1 MTITLIILIVTVAMF
16 IWGRVRADIV
26 ALTALA
32 ALLVFG
38 ILTPAEA
45 LAGFSSPIVIM
56 MIGLFVV
63 GGAIMQTGLA
73 KLTGNKLMALS
84 HGNETITFLLVML
97 VTSFIGAFVSN
108 TGTVALMMPIIMS
121 LAAASGLQSSRFL
134 MPLAFA
140 GSLGGMLTL
149 IGTPPNLVIDEVLT
163 DAGFEPLSFFSFFPV
178 GIIVIAI
185 GIIVLMPLSRLFL
198 SKKQNG
204 KKKKMT
210 KSLDDLVD
218 EYRLLD
224 NLHRY
229 IVPKKRASAADVS
242 ASDASA
248 SDVPAADVSASSA
261 SSMEVSANIIGK
273 TLKELSLQKRYG
285 VSIIEIRNEK
295 KSRLGLV
302 RDINQNMAKSNS
314 VISEGDTLYIIGD
327 DEKIKVFAK
336 DYGLRKMKDVKID
349 FYDLGLTEIVVM
361 PTSNFVGLRIGE
373 ANLRKR
379 FGINV
384 LGIKRG
390 GERTTSSSSLS
401 SSSSSSSSEKY
412 ITENLIDRKLHVG
425 DVLLVQGEWTNLSHL
440 SADTVN
446 WVVLGQPE
454 KVADKVLLD
463 YKAPVAALIMLLMIA
478 MMVFDFIPVAPVTAV
493 IVAGL
498 LTVFAGCF
506 RNVEA
511 AYKTINWESIVLI
524 AAMMPMSTALEKTGA
539 SALVSQTLVDS
550 LGSLGPT
557 ALLAGIYFTTSLMTM
572 FISNTATAVLM
583 APIALVAAQQVGV
596 SPYAFLFAVT
606 LGASMCFASPFST
619 PPNALVMKAGGY
631 TFMDYVKVGLP
642 LQIIIGV
649 VMTFVLPLLFP
660 Y

>member
-1 MTITLIILIVTVAMF
+1 MTTTLIILVITVALF

-32 ALLVFG
+32 ALLVLG

-84 HGNETITFLLVML
+84 RGNETITFLLVML

-121 LAAASGLQSSRFL
+121 IAAGSGMQSSRFL

-163 DAGFEPLSFFSFFPV
+163 ESGYQPLAFFSFFPV

-185 GIIVLMPLSRLFL
+185 GIIVLMPLSKIFL
-198 SKKQNG
+198 SKKQSG
-204 KKKKMT
+204 KKKKQG

-218 EYRLLD
+218 EYQLLD

-229 IVPKKRASAADVS
+229 IVPSRRPSATLDENGEQMDIV
-242 ASDASA
+242 
-248 SDVPAADVSASSA
+248 
-261 SSMEVSANIIGK
+261 GK
-273 TLKELSLQKRYG
+273 TLKDLSIQKKYG

-302 RDINQNMAKSNS
+302 KDVSQNMAKSS
-314 VISEGDTLYIIGD
+314 STIQVHDTLYIIGEE
-327 DEKIKVFAK
+327 EKMKRFAN
-336 DYGLRKMKDVKID
+336 DYDLRKMKDVKID

-361 PTSNFVGLRIGE
+361 PTSNFAGLRIGD

-384 LGIKRG
+384 LGVKRG
-390 GERTTSSSSLS
+390 DE
-401 SSSSSSSSEKY
+401 Y
-412 ITENLIDRKLHVG
+412 ITDNLIATKLHVG
-425 DVLLVQGEWTNLSHL
+425 DMLLVQGEWTNLAHL
-440 SADTVN
+440 ATDTSN
-446 WVVLGQPE
+446 WVVIDQPE
-454 KVADKVLLD
+454 KTADKVLLD
-463 YKAPVAALIMLLMIA
+463 YKAPVAAAIMLLMIA

-493 IVAGL
+493 IIAGL

-539 SALVSQTLVDS
+539 SALVSQGLVES
-550 LGSLGPT
+550 LGSMGPT

-583 APIALVAAQQVGV
+583 APIALVAARQVGV
-596 SPYAFLFAVT
+596 SPYSFLFAVT

>member
-1 MTITLIILIVTVAMF
+1 MTTTLIILVITVALF

-32 ALLVFG
+32 ALLVLG

-84 HGNETITFLLVML
+84 RGNETITFLLVML

-121 LAAASGLQSSRFL
+121 IAAGSGMQSSRFL

-163 DAGFEPLSFFSFFPV
+163 ESGYQPLAFFSFFPV
-178 GIIVIAI
+178 GIIVIAV
-185 GIIVLMPLSRLFL
+185 GIIVLMPLSKIFL
-198 SKKQNG
+198 SKKQSG
-204 KKKKMT
+204 KKKKQG

-218 EYRLLD
+218 EYQLLD

-229 IVPKKRASAADVS
+229 IVPSRRPSAAIDENGEQMDIV
-242 ASDASA
+242 
-248 SDVPAADVSASSA
+248 
-261 SSMEVSANIIGK
+261 GK
-273 TLKELSLQKRYG
+273 TLKDLSIQKKYG

-302 RDINQNMAKSNS
+302 KDVNQNMAKSS
-314 VISEGDTLYIIGD
+314 STIAVHDTLYIMGD
-327 DEKIKVFAK
+327 EEKIERFAQ
-336 DYGLRKMKDVKID
+336 DYDLRKMKDVKID

-361 PTSNFVGLRIGE
+361 PTSNFAGLRIGE

-384 LGIKRG
+384 LGVKRG
-390 GERTTSSSSLS
+390 GSSSDGKVGK
-401 SSSSSSSSEKY
+401 EY
-412 ITENLIDRKLHVG
+412 ITDNLIATRLHVG
-425 DVLLVQGEWTNLSHL
+425 DMLLVQGEWTNLAHL
-440 SADTVN
+440 TADTTN
-446 WVVLGQPE
+446 WVVLDQPE
-454 KVADKVLLD
+454 KTADKVLLD
-463 YKAPVAALIMLLMIA
+463 YKAPVAAAIMLLMIV

-493 IVAGL
+493 IIAGL

-539 SALVSQTLVDS
+539 SALVSQGLVES
-550 LGSLGPT
+550 LGSMGPT

-596 SPYAFLFAVT
+596 SPYSFLFAVT

>member
-1 MTITLIILIVTVAMF
+1 MF

-32 ALLVFG
+32 ALLVLG

-84 HGNETITFLLVML
+84 RGNETVTFLLVML

-121 LAAASGLQSSRFL
+121 LAAGSGMQSSRFL

-163 DAGFEPLSFFSFFPV
+163 EAGFKPLAFFSFFPV

-185 GIIVLMPLSRLFL
+185 GIIVLMPLSKIFL

-204 KKKKMT
+204 KKKNNR

-218 EYRLLD
+218 EYQLLD

-229 IVPKKRASAADVS
+229 IVPSKRTAAAIDENGQMMDIV
-242 ASDASA
+242 
-248 SDVPAADVSASSA
+248 
-261 SSMEVSANIIGK
+261 GK
-273 TLKELSLQKRYG
+273 TLKDLSIQKKYG

-302 RDINQNMAKSNS
+302 KDVNQNMAKSS
-314 VISEGDTLYIIGD
+314 STIAVHDTLYIMGD
-327 DEKIKVFAK
+327 EEKIERFAQ
-336 DYGLRKMKDVKID
+336 DYDLRKMKDVKID

-361 PTSNFVGLRIGE
+361 PTSNFAGLRIGD

-384 LGIKRG
+384 LGVKRG
-390 GERTTSSSSLS
+390 GSSSDGKVGK
-401 SSSSSSSSEKY
+401 EY
-412 ITENLIDRKLHVG
+412 ITDNLIATRLHVG
-425 DVLLVQGEWTNLSHL
+425 DMLLVQGEWTNLAHL
-440 SADTVN
+440 TADTTN
-446 WVVLGQPE
+446 WVVLDQPE
-454 KVADKVLLD
+454 KTADKVLLD
-463 YKAPVAALIMLLMIA
+463 YKAPVAAAIMLLMIA

-493 IVAGL
+493 IIAGL

-539 SALVSQTLVDS
+539 SALVSQGLVDS
-550 LGSLGPT
+550 LGSMGPT

-596 SPYAFLFAVT
+596 SPYSFLFAVT

>member
-1 MTITLIILIVTVAMF
+1 MTITLSILIITVAMF

-38 ILTPAEA
+38 ILTPSEA

-84 HGNETITFLLVML
+84 RGNETITFLLVML

-108 TGTVALMMPIIMS
+108 TGTVALMMPIIVS
-121 LAAASGLQSSRFL
+121 LAAASGMQSSRFL

-149 IGTPPNLVIDEVLT
+149 ISTPPNLVIDEALT
-163 DAGFEPLSFFSFFPV
+163 EAGYQPLAFFSFFPV
-178 GIIVIAI
+178 ALIVIAI
-185 GIIVLMPLSRLFL
+185 GIIVLMPLSKIFL

-204 KKKKMT
+204 KKKDKA

-218 EYRLLD
+218 EYQLLD

-229 IVPKKRASAADVS
+229 IVPSKRYGAADENGGVM
-242 ASDASA
+242 DI
-248 SDVPAADVSASSA
+248 V
-261 SSMEVSANIIGK
+261 GK
-273 TLKELSLQKRYG
+273 TLKDLSIQKKYG

-295 KSRLGLV
+295 KSKLGLV
-302 RDINQNMAKSNS
+302 KDVNQNMAKSSSTIS
-314 VISEGDTLYIIGD
+314 VHDILYILGD
-327 DEKIKVFAK
+327 EEKIEKFAH

-361 PTSNFVGLRIGE
+361 PTSNFAGLRIGE

-384 LGIKRG
+384 LGVKRG
-390 GERTTSSSSLS
+390 E
-401 SSSSSSSSEKY
+401 EY
-412 ITENLIDRKLHVG
+412 ITDNLIAAKLHVG
-425 DVLLVQGEWTNLSHL
+425 DMLLVQGEWTNLAHL
-440 SADTVN
+440 TSDTSN
-446 WVVLGQPE
+446 WVVLDQPE
-454 KVADKVLLD
+454 KTADKVLLD
-463 YKAPVAALIMLLMIA
+463 YKAPVAAAIMLLMVA

-493 IVAGL
+493 IIAGL

-506 RNVEA
+506 RNAEA

-539 SALVSQTLVDS
+539 SALVSQTLVAS
-550 LGSLGPT
+550 LGAMGPT

-596 SPYAFLFAVT
+596 SPYSFLFAVT

-631 TFMDYVKVGLP
+631 SFMDYVKVGLP

>member
-1 MTITLIILIVTVAMF
+1 MTTTLIILVITVALF

-32 ALLVFG
+32 ALLVLG

-84 HGNETITFLLVML
+84 RGNETITFLLVML

-121 LAAASGLQSSRFL
+121 IAAGSGMQSSRFL

-163 DAGFEPLSFFSFFPV
+163 EGGYQPLAFFSFFPV

-185 GIIVLMPLSRLFL
+185 GIIVLMPLSKIFL
-198 SKKQNG
+198 SKKQSG
-204 KKKKMT
+204 KKKKQG

-218 EYRLLD
+218 EYQLLD

-229 IVPKKRASAADVS
+229 IVPSRRPSAAIDENGEQMDIV
-242 ASDASA
+242 
-248 SDVPAADVSASSA
+248 
-261 SSMEVSANIIGK
+261 GK
-273 TLKELSLQKRYG
+273 NLKELSIQKKYG

-302 RDINQNMAKSNS
+302 KDVSQNMAKSS
-314 VISEGDTLYIIGD
+314 STIQVHDTLYIIGEE
-327 DEKIKVFAK
+327 EKMKRFAS

-361 PTSNFVGLRIGE
+361 PTSNFAGLRIGE

-384 LGIKRG
+384 LGVKRG
-390 GERTTSSSSLS
+390 DE
-401 SSSSSSSSEKY
+401 Y
-412 ITENLIDRKLHVG
+412 ITDNLIAAKLHVG
-425 DVLLVQGEWTNLSHL
+425 DMLLVQGEWTNLAHL
-440 SADTVN
+440 ATDTSN
-446 WVVLGQPE
+446 WVVIDQPE
-454 KVADKVLLD
+454 KTADKVLLD
-463 YKAPVAALIMLLMIA
+463 YKAPVAAAIMLLMIA

-493 IVAGL
+493 IIAGL

-539 SALVSQTLVDS
+539 SALVSQGLVES
-550 LGSLGPT
+550 LGSMGPT

-596 SPYAFLFAVT
+596 SPYSFLFAVT

-649 VMTFVLPLLFP
+649 VMTFALPLLFP

>member
-1 MTITLIILIVTVAMF
+1 MQKIHFKFFHSMTITLIILIITVAMF

-32 ALLVFG
+32 ALLVLG

-84 HGNETITFLLVML
+84 RGNETVTFLLVML

-121 LAAASGLQSSRFL
+121 LAAGSGMQSSRFL

-163 DAGFEPLSFFSFFPV
+163 EAGFKPLAFFSFFPV

-185 GIIVLMPLSRLFL
+185 GIIVLMPLSKIFL

-204 KKKKMT
+204 KKKNNG

-218 EYRLLD
+218 EYQLLD

-229 IVPKKRASAADVS
+229 IVPSKRTAAAIDENGQMMDIV
-242 ASDASA
+242 
-248 SDVPAADVSASSA
+248 
-261 SSMEVSANIIGK
+261 GK
-273 TLKELSLQKRYG
+273 TLKDLSIQKKYG

-302 RDINQNMAKSNS
+302 KDVNQNMAKSS
-314 VISEGDTLYIIGD
+314 STIAVHDTLYIMGD
-327 DEKIKVFAK
+327 EEKIERFAQ
-336 DYGLRKMKDVKID
+336 DYDLRKMKDVKID

-361 PTSNFVGLRIGE
+361 PTSNFAGLRIGD

-384 LGIKRG
+384 LGVKRG
-390 GERTTSSSSLS
+390 GSSSDGKVGK
-401 SSSSSSSSEKY
+401 EY
-412 ITENLIDRKLHVG
+412 ITDNLIATKLHVG
-425 DVLLVQGEWTNLSHL
+425 DMLLVQGEWTNLAHL
-440 SADTVN
+440 TADTTN
-446 WVVLGQPE
+446 WVVLDQPE
-454 KVADKVLLD
+454 KTADKVLLD
-463 YKAPVAALIMLLMIA
+463 YKAPVAAAIMLLMIA

-493 IVAGL
+493 IIAGL

-539 SALVSQTLVDS
+539 SALVSQGLVDS
-550 LGSLGPT
+550 LGSMGPT

-596 SPYAFLFAVT
+596 SPYSFLFAVT

>member
-1 MTITLIILIVTVAMF
+1 MTTTLIILVITVALF

-32 ALLVFG
+32 ALLVLG

-73 KLTGNKLMALS
+73 KLAGNKLMALS
-84 HGNETITFLLVML
+84 RGNETITFLLVML

-121 LAAASGLQSSRFL
+121 IAAGSGMQSSRFL

-163 DAGFEPLSFFSFFPV
+163 ESGYQPLAFFSFFPV

-185 GIIVLMPLSRLFL
+185 GIIVLMPLSKIFL
-198 SKKQNG
+198 SKKQSG
-204 KKKKMT
+204 KKKKQG

-218 EYRLLD
+218 EYQLLD

-229 IVPKKRASAADVS
+229 IVPSRRPSAALDENGEQMDIV
-242 ASDASA
+242 
-248 SDVPAADVSASSA
+248 
-261 SSMEVSANIIGK
+261 GK
-273 TLKELSLQKRYG
+273 TLKDLSIQKKYG

-302 RDINQNMAKSNS
+302 KDVSQNMAKSS
-314 VISEGDTLYIIGD
+314 STIQVHDTLYIIGEE
-327 DEKIKVFAK
+327 EKMKRFAS

-361 PTSNFVGLRIGE
+361 PTSNFAGLRIGE

-384 LGIKRG
+384 LGVKRG
-390 GERTTSSSSLS
+390 DE
-401 SSSSSSSSEKY
+401 Y
-412 ITENLIDRKLHVG
+412 ITENLIATKLHVG
-425 DVLLVQGEWTNLSHL
+425 DMLLVQGEWTNLAHL
-440 SADTVN
+440 ATDTSN
-446 WVVLGQPE
+446 WVVIDQPE
-454 KVADKVLLD
+454 KTADKVLLD
-463 YKAPVAALIMLLMIA
+463 YKAPVAAAIMLLMIA

-493 IVAGL
+493 IIAGL

-539 SALVSQTLVDS
+539 SALVSQGLVES
-550 LGSLGPT
+550 LGSMGPT

-583 APIALVAAQQVGV
+583 APIALVAARQVGV
-596 SPYAFLFAVT
+596 SPYSFLFAVT

>member
-1 MTITLIILIVTVAMF
+1 MTTTLIILVITVALF

-32 ALLVFG
+32 ALLVLG

-84 HGNETITFLLVML
+84 RGNETITFLLVML

-121 LAAASGLQSSRFL
+121 IAAGSGMQSSRFL

-163 DAGFEPLSFFSFFPV
+163 ESGYQPLAFFSFFPV

-185 GIIVLMPLSRLFL
+185 GIIVLMPLSKIFL
-198 SKKQNG
+198 SKKQSG
-204 KKKKMT
+204 KKKKQG

-218 EYRLLD
+218 EYQLLD

-229 IVPKKRASAADVS
+229 IVPSRRPSAALDENGEQMDIV
-242 ASDASA
+242 
-248 SDVPAADVSASSA
+248 
-261 SSMEVSANIIGK
+261 GK
-273 TLKELSLQKRYG
+273 TLKDLSIQKKYG

-302 RDINQNMAKSNS
+302 KDVSQNMAKSS
-314 VISEGDTLYIIGD
+314 STIQVHDTLYIIGEE
-327 DEKIKVFAK
+327 EKMKRFAS

-384 LGIKRG
+384 LGVKRG
-390 GERTTSSSSLS
+390 DE
-401 SSSSSSSSEKY
+401 Y
-412 ITENLIDRKLHVG
+412 ITDNLIATKLHVG
-425 DVLLVQGEWTNLSHL
+425 DMLLVQGEWTNLAHL
-440 SADTVN
+440 ATDTSN
-446 WVVLGQPE
+446 WVVIDQPE
-454 KVADKVLLD
+454 KTADKVLLD
-463 YKAPVAALIMLLMIA
+463 YKAPVAAAIMLLMIT

-493 IVAGL
+493 IIAGL

-539 SALVSQTLVDS
+539 SALVSQGLVES
-550 LGSLGPT
+550 LGSMGPT

-596 SPYAFLFAVT
+596 SPYSFLFAVT

-642 LQIIIGV
+642 LQVIIGV

>member
-1 MTITLIILIVTVAMF
+1 MPTTLIILVITVALF

-32 ALLVFG
+32 ALLVLG

-84 HGNETITFLLVML
+84 RGNETITFLLVML

-121 LAAASGLQSSRFL
+121 IAAGSGMQSSRFL

-163 DAGFEPLSFFSFFPV
+163 EGGYQPLAFFSFFPV

-185 GIIVLMPLSRLFL
+185 GIIVLMPLSKIFL
-198 SKKQNG
+198 SKKQSG
-204 KKKKMT
+204 KKKKQG

-218 EYRLLD
+218 EYQLLD

-229 IVPKKRASAADVS
+229 IVPSRRPSAAIDENGEQMDIV
-242 ASDASA
+242 
-248 SDVPAADVSASSA
+248 
-261 SSMEVSANIIGK
+261 GK
-273 TLKELSLQKRYG
+273 TLKNLSIQKKYG

-302 RDINQNMAKSNS
+302 KDVSQNMAKSS
-314 VISEGDTLYIIGD
+314 STIQVHDTLYIIGEE
-327 DEKIKVFAK
+327 EKMKRFAS

-361 PTSNFVGLRIGE
+361 PTSNFAGLRIGE

-384 LGIKRG
+384 LGVKRG
-390 GERTTSSSSLS
+390 DE
-401 SSSSSSSSEKY
+401 Y
-412 ITENLIDRKLHVG
+412 ITDNLIAAKLHVG
-425 DVLLVQGEWTNLSHL
+425 DMLLVQGEWTNLAHL
-440 SADTVN
+440 ATDTSN
-446 WVVLGQPE
+446 WVVIDQPE
-454 KVADKVLLD
+454 KTADKVLLD
-463 YKAPVAALIMLLMIA
+463 YKAPVAAAIMLLMIA

-493 IVAGL
+493 IIAGL

-539 SALVSQTLVDS
+539 SALVSQGLVES
-550 LGSLGPT
+550 LGSMGPT

-596 SPYAFLFAVT
+596 SPYSFLFAVT

>member
-1 MTITLIILIVTVAMF
+1 MTITLIILIITVAMF

-32 ALLVFG
+32 ALLVLG

-84 HGNETITFLLVML
+84 RGNETITFLLVML

-121 LAAASGLQSSRFL
+121 LAAGSGMQSSRFL

-163 DAGFEPLSFFSFFPV
+163 EAGFKPLAFFSFFPV

-185 GIIVLMPLSRLFL
+185 GIIVLMPLSKIFL
-198 SKKQNG
+198 SQKQNG
-204 KKKKMT
+204 KKKKNG

-218 EYRLLD
+218 EYQLLD

-229 IVPKKRASAADVS
+229 IVPSKRTAAAIDENGQMMDIV
-242 ASDASA
+242 
-248 SDVPAADVSASSA
+248 
-261 SSMEVSANIIGK
+261 GK
-273 TLKELSLQKRYG
+273 TLKDLSIQKKYG

-302 RDINQNMAKSNS
+302 KDINQNMAKSS
-314 VISEGDTLYIIGD
+314 STIAVHDTLYIMGD
-327 DEKIKVFAK
+327 EEKIERFAQ
-336 DYGLRKMKDVKID
+336 DYDLRKMKDVKID

-361 PTSNFVGLRIGE
+361 PTSNFAGLRIGD

-384 LGIKRG
+384 LGVKRG
-390 GERTTSSSSLS
+390 GSSSDSKVGK
-401 SSSSSSSSEKY
+401 EY
-412 ITENLIDRKLHVG
+412 ITDNLIATRLHVG
-425 DVLLVQGEWTNLSHL
+425 DMLLVQGEWTNLAHL
-440 SADTVN
+440 TADTTN
-446 WVVLGQPE
+446 WVVLDQPE
-454 KVADKVLLD
+454 KTADKVLLD
-463 YKAPVAALIMLLMIA
+463 YKAPVAAAIMLLMIA

-493 IVAGL
+493 IIAGL

-539 SALVSQTLVDS
+539 SALVSQGLVDS
-550 LGSLGPT
+550 LGSMGPT

-596 SPYAFLFAVT
+596 SPYSFLFAVT

>member
-1 MTITLIILIVTVAMF
+1 MTITLIILVITVAMF

-26 ALTALA
+26 VLTALA
-32 ALLVFG
+32 ALLVLG

-84 HGNETITFLLVML
+84 RGNETITFLLVML

-121 LAAASGLQSSRFL
+121 IAAGSGMQSSRFL

-163 DAGFEPLSFFSFFPV
+163 EAGYQPLAFFSFFPV

-185 GIIVLMPLSRLFL
+185 GIIVLMPLSKIFL
-198 SKKQNG
+198 SKSQGN
-204 KKKKMT
+204 KKKKNA

-229 IVPKKRASAADVS
+229 IVPSSRTSAARDENGNQLDIV
-242 ASDASA
+242 
-248 SDVPAADVSASSA
+248 
-261 SSMEVSANIIGK
+261 GK
-273 TLKELSLQKRYG
+273 TLKELSIQKKYG

-302 RDINQNMAKSNS
+302 KDVNQNMAKSS
-314 VISEGDTLYIIGD
+314 STIQVHDTLYIIGD
-327 DEKIKVFAK
+327 EQKMQRFAQ

-384 LGIKRG
+384 LGVKRG
-390 GERTTSSSSLS
+390 
-401 SSSSSSSSEKY
+401 SSSSSSSEGGRGGSEY
-412 ITENLIDRKLHVG
+412 ITDNLIAAKLHVG
-425 DVLLVQGEWTNLSHL
+425 DMLLVQGEWTNLAHL
-440 SADTVN
+440 TADTTN
-446 WVVLGQPE
+446 WVVLDQPE
-454 KVADKVLLD
+454 KTADKVLLD
-463 YKAPVAALIMLLMIA
+463 YKAPVAAAIMLLMIA

-493 IVAGL
+493 IIAGL

-539 SALVSQTLVDS
+539 SALVSQGLVDS
-550 LGSLGPT
+550 LGAMGPT

-572 FISNTATAVLM
+572 FISTTATAVLM

-596 SPYAFLFAVT
+596 SPYSFLFAVT

-649 VMTFVLPLLFP
+649 VMTFVLPLLFE

>member
-1 MTITLIILIVTVAMF
+1 MTITLIVLVITVAMF

-32 ALLVFG
+32 ALLVLG

-84 HGNETITFLLVML
+84 RGNETITFLLVML

-121 LAAASGLQSSRFL
+121 IAAGSGMQSSRFL

-163 DAGFEPLSFFSFFPV
+163 EAGYQPLAFFSFFPV

-185 GIIVLMPLSRLFL
+185 GIIVLMPLSKIFL
-198 SKKQNG
+198 SKSQGN
-204 KKKKMT
+204 KKKKNA

-224 NLHRY
+224 NLHRF
-229 IVPKKRASAADVS
+229 IVPSSRTSAARDENGNQLDIV
-242 ASDASA
+242 
-248 SDVPAADVSASSA
+248 
-261 SSMEVSANIIGK
+261 GK
-273 TLKELSLQKRYG
+273 TLKELSIQKKYG

-302 RDINQNMAKSNS
+302 KDVNQNMAKSS
-314 VISEGDTLYIIGD
+314 STIQVHDTLYIIGD
-327 DEKIKVFAK
+327 EQKMQRFAR

-384 LGIKRG
+384 LGVKRG
-390 GERTTSSSSLS
+390 
-401 SSSSSSSSEKY
+401 SSSSSSSEGGRGGSEY
-412 ITENLIDRKLHVG
+412 ITDNLIAAKLHVG
-425 DVLLVQGEWTNLSHL
+425 DMLLVQGEWTNLAHL
-440 SADTVN
+440 TADTTN
-446 WVVLGQPE
+446 WVVLDQPE
-454 KVADKVLLD
+454 KTADKVLLD
-463 YKAPVAALIMLLMIA
+463 YKAPVAAAIMLLMIA

-493 IVAGL
+493 IIAGL

-524 AAMMPMSTALEKTGA
+524 ASMMPMSTALEKTGA
-539 SALVSQTLVDS
+539 SALVSQGLVDS
-550 LGSLGPT
+550 LGAMGPT

-596 SPYAFLFAVT
+596 SPYSFLFAVT

-649 VMTFVLPLLFP
+649 VMTFVLPLLFE

>member
-1 MTITLIILIVTVAMF
+1 MTITLIILIITVAMF
-16 IWGRVRADIV
+16 IWGKVRADIV

-45 LAGFSSPIVIM
+45 LAGFSSPIVVM
-56 MIGLFVV
+56 MVGLFVV

-84 HGNETITFLLVML
+84 RGNETVTFLLVML

-121 LAAASGLQSSRFL
+121 LAAGSGMQSSRFL

-163 DAGFEPLSFFSFFPV
+163 EAGFKPLAFFSFFPV

-185 GIIVLMPLSRLFL
+185 GIIVLMPLSKIFL
-198 SKKQNG
+198 SKKQSG
-204 KKKKMT
+204 KKKKQG

-218 EYRLLD
+218 EYQLLD

-229 IVPKKRASAADVS
+229 IVPSRRPSAALDENGEQMDIV
-242 ASDASA
+242 
-248 SDVPAADVSASSA
+248 
-261 SSMEVSANIIGK
+261 GK
-273 TLKELSLQKRYG
+273 TLKDLSIQKKYG

-302 RDINQNMAKSNS
+302 KDVSQNMAKSS
-314 VISEGDTLYIIGD
+314 STIQVHDTLYIIGEE
-327 DEKIKVFAK
+327 EKMKRFAS

-361 PTSNFVGLRIGE
+361 PTSNFAGLRIGD

-384 LGIKRG
+384 LGVKRG
-390 GERTTSSSSLS
+390 DE
-401 SSSSSSSSEKY
+401 Y
-412 ITENLIDRKLHVG
+412 ITDNLIATKLHVG
-425 DVLLVQGEWTNLSHL
+425 DMLLVQGEWTNLAHL
-440 SADTVN
+440 ATDTSN
-446 WVVLGQPE
+446 WVVIDQPE
-454 KVADKVLLD
+454 KTADKVLLD
-463 YKAPVAALIMLLMIA
+463 YKAPVAAAIMLLMIA

-493 IVAGL
+493 IIAGL

-539 SALVSQTLVDS
+539 SALVSQGLVDS
-550 LGSLGPT
+550 LGAMGPT

-596 SPYAFLFAVT
+596 SPYSFLFAVT

>member
-1 MTITLIILIVTVAMF
+1 MTTTLIILVITVALF

-32 ALLVFG
+32 ALLVLG

-84 HGNETITFLLVML
+84 RGNETITFLLVML

-121 LAAASGLQSSRFL
+121 IAAGSGMQSSRFL

-163 DAGFEPLSFFSFFPV
+163 ESGYQPLAFFSFFPV

-185 GIIVLMPLSRLFL
+185 GIIVLMPLSKIFL

-204 KKKKMT
+204 KKKKQG

-218 EYRLLD
+218 EYQLLD

-229 IVPKKRASAADVS
+229 IVPSRRSSAALDENGELMDIV
-242 ASDASA
+242 
-248 SDVPAADVSASSA
+248 
-261 SSMEVSANIIGK
+261 GK
-273 TLKELSLQKRYG
+273 TLKDLCIQKKYG

-302 RDINQNMAKSNS
+302 KDVSQNMAKSS
-314 VISEGDTLYIIGD
+314 STIQVHDTLYIIGKE
-327 DEKIKVFAK
+327 EKINRFAR

-361 PTSNFVGLRIGE
+361 PTSNFAGLRIGD

-384 LGIKRG
+384 LGVKRG
-390 GERTTSSSSLS
+390 DE
-401 SSSSSSSSEKY
+401 Y
-412 ITENLIDRKLHVG
+412 ITDNLIAAKLHVG
-425 DVLLVQGEWTNLSHL
+425 DMLLVQGEWTNLAHL
-440 SADTVN
+440 ATDTSN
-446 WVVLGQPE
+446 WVVIDQPE
-454 KVADKVLLD
+454 KTADKVLLD
-463 YKAPVAALIMLLMIA
+463 YKAPVAAAIMLLMIA

-493 IVAGL
+493 IIAGL

-539 SALVSQTLVDS
+539 SALVSQGLVES
-550 LGSLGPT
+550 LGSMGPT

-596 SPYAFLFAVT
+596 SPYSFLFAVT

-642 LQIIIGV
+642 LQVIIGV

>member
-1 MTITLIILIVTVAMF
+1 MTVTLIILVITVAMF

-32 ALLVFG
+32 ALLVLG

-84 HGNETITFLLVML
+84 RGNETITFLLVML

-121 LAAASGLQSSRFL
+121 LAAGSGMQSSRFL

-163 DAGFEPLSFFSFFPV
+163 EAGYQPLAFFSFFPV

-185 GIIVLMPLSRLFL
+185 GIIVLMPLSRIFL
-198 SKKQNG
+198 SKSQG
-204 KKKKMT
+204 SKKKKNA

-224 NLHRY
+224 NLHRF
-229 IVPKKRASAADVS
+229 IVPSSRTSAARD
-242 ASDASA
+242 
-248 SDVPAADVSASSA
+248 
-261 SSMEVSANIIGK
+261 ENGNQLNIVGK
-273 TLKELSLQKRYG
+273 TLKELSIQKKYG

-302 RDINQNMAKSNS
+302 KDVNQNMAKSS
-314 VISEGDTLYIIGD
+314 STIQVHDTLYIIGD
-327 DEKIKVFAK
+327 EQKMQRFAR

-384 LGIKRG
+384 LGVKRG
-390 GERTTSSSSLS
+390 
-401 SSSSSSSSEKY
+401 SSSSSSSSEGGRGGSEY
-412 ITENLIDRKLHVG
+412 ITDNLIAAKLHVG
-425 DVLLVQGEWTNLSHL
+425 DMLLVQGEWTNLAHL
-440 SADTVN
+440 TADTTN
-446 WVVLGQPE
+446 WVVLDQPE
-454 KVADKVLLD
+454 KAADKVLLD
-463 YKAPVAALIMLLMIA
+463 YKAPVAAAIMLLMIA

-493 IVAGL
+493 IIAGL

-539 SALVSQTLVDS
+539 SALVSQGLVDS
-550 LGSLGPT
+550 LGAMGPT

-596 SPYAFLFAVT
+596 SPYSFLFAVT

-642 LQIIIGV
+642 LQVIIGV
-649 VMTFVLPLLFP
+649 VMTFVLPLLFE

>member
-1 MTITLIILIVTVAMF
+1 MTTTLIILVITVALF

-32 ALLVFG
+32 ALLVLG

-84 HGNETITFLLVML
+84 RGNETITFLLVML

-121 LAAASGLQSSRFL
+121 IAAGSGMQSSRFL

-163 DAGFEPLSFFSFFPV
+163 EGGYQPLAFFSFFPV

-185 GIIVLMPLSRLFL
+185 GIIVLMPLSKIFL
-198 SKKQNG
+198 SKKQSG
-204 KKKKMT
+204 KKKKQG

-218 EYRLLD
+218 EYQLLD

-229 IVPKKRASAADVS
+229 IVPSRRPSAAIDENGEQMDIV
-242 ASDASA
+242 
-248 SDVPAADVSASSA
+248 
-261 SSMEVSANIIGK
+261 GK
-273 TLKELSLQKRYG
+273 NLKELSIQKKYG

-302 RDINQNMAKSNS
+302 KDVSQNMAKSS
-314 VISEGDTLYIIGD
+314 STIQVHDTLYIIGEE
-327 DEKIKVFAK
+327 EKMKRFAS

-349 FYDLGLTEIVVM
+349 FYDLGLIEIVVM
-361 PTSNFVGLRIGE
+361 PTSNFAGLRIGD

-384 LGIKRG
+384 LGVKRG
-390 GERTTSSSSLS
+390 DE
-401 SSSSSSSSEKY
+401 Y
-412 ITENLIDRKLHVG
+412 ITDNLIAAKLHVG
-425 DVLLVQGEWTNLSHL
+425 DMLLVQGEWTNLAHL
-440 SADTVN
+440 ATDTSN
-446 WVVLGQPE
+446 WVVIDQPE
-454 KVADKVLLD
+454 KTADKVLLD
-463 YKAPVAALIMLLMIA
+463 YKAPVAAAIMLLMIA

-493 IVAGL
+493 IIAGL

-539 SALVSQTLVDS
+539 SALVSQGLVES
-550 LGSLGPT
+550 LGSMGPT

-596 SPYAFLFAVT
+596 SPYSFLFAVT

>member
-1 MTITLIILIVTVAMF
+1 MTTTLIILVITVALF

-32 ALLVFG
+32 ALLVLG

-84 HGNETITFLLVML
+84 RGNETITFLLVML

-121 LAAASGLQSSRFL
+121 IAAGSGMQSSRFL

-163 DAGFEPLSFFSFFPV
+163 ESGYQPLAFFSFFPV

-185 GIIVLMPLSRLFL
+185 GIIVLMPLSKIFL
-198 SKKQNG
+198 SKKQSG
-204 KKKKMT
+204 KKKKQG

-218 EYRLLD
+218 EYQLLD

-229 IVPKKRASAADVS
+229 IVPSRRPSAAIDENGEQMDIV
-242 ASDASA
+242 
-248 SDVPAADVSASSA
+248 
-261 SSMEVSANIIGK
+261 GK
-273 TLKELSLQKRYG
+273 TLKDLSIQKKYG

-302 RDINQNMAKSNS
+302 KDVSQNMAKSS
-314 VISEGDTLYIIGD
+314 STIQVHDTLYIIGEE
-327 DEKIKVFAK
+327 EKMKRFAS

-361 PTSNFVGLRIGE
+361 PTSNFAGLRIGD

-384 LGIKRG
+384 LGVKRG
-390 GERTTSSSSLS
+390 DE
-401 SSSSSSSSEKY
+401 Y
-412 ITENLIDRKLHVG
+412 ITDNLIATKLHVG
-425 DVLLVQGEWTNLSHL
+425 DMLLVQGEWTNLAHL
-440 SADTVN
+440 ATDTSN
-446 WVVLGQPE
+446 WVVIDQPE
-454 KVADKVLLD
+454 KTADKVLLD
-463 YKAPVAALIMLLMIA
+463 YKAPVAAAIMLLMIA

-493 IVAGL
+493 IIAGL

-539 SALVSQTLVDS
+539 SALVSQGLVES
-550 LGSLGPT
+550 FGSMGPT

-583 APIALVAAQQVGV
+583 APIALVAARQVGV
-596 SPYAFLFAVT
+596 SPYSFLFAVT

>member
-1 MTITLIILIVTVAMF
+1 MTITLIILIITVAMF

-32 ALLVFG
+32 ALLVLG

-84 HGNETITFLLVML
+84 RGNETITFLLVML

-121 LAAASGLQSSRFL
+121 IAAGSGMQSSRFL

-163 DAGFEPLSFFSFFPV
+163 EAGFKPLAFFSFFPV

-185 GIIVLMPLSRLFL
+185 GIIVLMPLSKIFL
-198 SKKQNG
+198 SQKQNG
-204 KKKKMT
+204 KKKKNG

-218 EYRLLD
+218 EYQLLD

-229 IVPKKRASAADVS
+229 IVPSKRTAAAIDENGQMMDIV
-242 ASDASA
+242 
-248 SDVPAADVSASSA
+248 
-261 SSMEVSANIIGK
+261 GK
-273 TLKELSLQKRYG
+273 TLKDLSIQKKYG

-302 RDINQNMAKSNS
+302 KDVNQNMAKSS
-314 VISEGDTLYIIGD
+314 STIAVHDTLYIIGD
-327 DEKIKVFAK
+327 EEKIERFAQ
-336 DYGLRKMKDVKID
+336 DYDLRKMKDVKID

-361 PTSNFVGLRIGE
+361 PTSNFAGLRIGD

-384 LGIKRG
+384 LGVKRG
-390 GERTTSSSSLS
+390 GSSSDGKVGK
-401 SSSSSSSSEKY
+401 EY
-412 ITENLIDRKLHVG
+412 ITDNLIATRLHVG
-425 DVLLVQGEWTNLSHL
+425 DMLLVQGEWTNLAHL
-440 SADTVN
+440 TADTTN
-446 WVVLGQPE
+446 WVVLDQPE
-454 KVADKVLLD
+454 KTADKVLLD
-463 YKAPVAALIMLLMIA
+463 YKAPVAAAIMLLMIA

-493 IVAGL
+493 IIAGL

-539 SALVSQTLVDS
+539 SALVSQGLVDS
-550 LGSLGPT
+550 LGSMGPT

-596 SPYAFLFAVT
+596 SPYSFLFAVT

>member
-1 MTITLIILIVTVAMF
+1 MTTTLIILVITVALF

-32 ALLVFG
+32 ALLVLG

-84 HGNETITFLLVML
+84 RGNETITFLLVML

-121 LAAASGLQSSRFL
+121 IAAGSGMQSSRFL

-163 DAGFEPLSFFSFFPV
+163 EGGYQPLAFFSFFPV

-185 GIIVLMPLSRLFL
+185 GIIVLMPLSKIFL
-198 SKKQNG
+198 SKKQSG
-204 KKKKMT
+204 KKKKQG

-218 EYRLLD
+218 EYQLLD

-229 IVPKKRASAADVS
+229 IVPSRRPFAAIDENGEQMDIV
-242 ASDASA
+242 
-248 SDVPAADVSASSA
+248 
-261 SSMEVSANIIGK
+261 GK
-273 TLKELSLQKRYG
+273 TLKDLSIQKKYG

-302 RDINQNMAKSNS
+302 KDVSQNMAKSS
-314 VISEGDTLYIIGD
+314 STIQVHDTLYIIGEE
-327 DEKIKVFAK
+327 EKMKRFAS

-361 PTSNFVGLRIGE
+361 PTSNFAGLRIGE

-384 LGIKRG
+384 LGVKRG
-390 GERTTSSSSLS
+390 DE
-401 SSSSSSSSEKY
+401 Y
-412 ITENLIDRKLHVG
+412 ITDNLIATKLHVG
-425 DVLLVQGEWTNLSHL
+425 DMLLVQGEWTNLAHL
-440 SADTVN
+440 ATDTSN
-446 WVVLGQPE
+446 WVVIDQPE
-454 KVADKVLLD
+454 KTADKVLLD
-463 YKAPVAALIMLLMIA
+463 YKAPVAAAIMLLMIA
-478 MMVFDFIPVAPVTAV
+478 MMVFDFIPVAPATAV
-493 IVAGL
+493 IIAGL

-539 SALVSQTLVDS
+539 SALVSQGLVES
-550 LGSLGPT
+550 LGSMGPT

-596 SPYAFLFAVT
+596 SPYSFLFAVT

>member
-1 MTITLIILIVTVAMF
+1 MTTTLIILVITIALF

-32 ALLVFG
+32 ALLVLG

-84 HGNETITFLLVML
+84 RGNETITFLLVML

-121 LAAASGLQSSRFL
+121 IAAGSGMQSSRFL

-163 DAGFEPLSFFSFFPV
+163 EGGYQPLAFFSFFPV

-185 GIIVLMPLSRLFL
+185 GIIVLMPLSKIFL
-198 SKKQNG
+198 SKKQSG
-204 KKKKMT
+204 KKKKQG

-218 EYRLLD
+218 EYQLLD

-229 IVPKKRASAADVS
+229 IVPSRRPSAALDENGEQMDIV
-242 ASDASA
+242 
-248 SDVPAADVSASSA
+248 
-261 SSMEVSANIIGK
+261 GK
-273 TLKELSLQKRYG
+273 TLKDLSIQKKYG

-302 RDINQNMAKSNS
+302 KDVSQNMAKSS
-314 VISEGDTLYIIGD
+314 STIQVHDTLYIIGEE
-327 DEKIKVFAK
+327 EKMKRFAS

-361 PTSNFVGLRIGE
+361 PTSNFAGLRIGD

-384 LGIKRG
+384 LGVKRG
-390 GERTTSSSSLS
+390 DE
-401 SSSSSSSSEKY
+401 Y
-412 ITENLIDRKLHVG
+412 ITDNLIATKLHVG
-425 DVLLVQGEWTNLSHL
+425 DMLLVQGEWTNLAHL
-440 SADTVN
+440 ATDTSN
-446 WVVLGQPE
+446 WVVIDQPE
-454 KVADKVLLD
+454 KTADKVLLD
-463 YKAPVAALIMLLMIA
+463 YKAPVAAAIMLLMIA

-493 IVAGL
+493 IIAGL

-524 AAMMPMSTALEKTGA
+524 AAMMPMSTALEKTGT
-539 SALVSQTLVDS
+539 SALVSQGLVES
-550 LGSLGPT
+550 LGSMGPT

-596 SPYAFLFAVT
+596 SPYSFLFAVT

>member
-1 MTITLIILIVTVAMF
+1 MEVKKARKSKYLCIIFKKIKVFYSMTITLIILIITVAMF
-16 IWGRVRADIV
+16 IWGKVRADIV

-56 MIGLFVV
+56 MVGLFVV

-84 HGNETITFLLVML
+84 RGNETITFLLVML

-121 LAAASGLQSSRFL
+121 LAAGSGMQSSRFL

-163 DAGFEPLSFFSFFPV
+163 EAGFKPLAFFSFFPV

-185 GIIVLMPLSRLFL
+185 GIIVLMPLSKIFL
-198 SKKQNG
+198 SKKQSG
-204 KKKKMT
+204 KKKKQG

-218 EYRLLD
+218 EYQLLD

-229 IVPKKRASAADVS
+229 IVPSRRPSAAIDENGEQMDIV
-242 ASDASA
+242 
-248 SDVPAADVSASSA
+248 
-261 SSMEVSANIIGK
+261 GK
-273 TLKELSLQKRYG
+273 TLKDLSIQKKYG

-302 RDINQNMAKSNS
+302 KDVSQNMAKSS
-314 VISEGDTLYIIGD
+314 STIQVHDTLYIIGEE
-327 DEKIKVFAK
+327 EKMKRFAS

-361 PTSNFVGLRIGE
+361 PTSNFAGLRIGD

-384 LGIKRG
+384 LGVKRG
-390 GERTTSSSSLS
+390 GG
-401 SSSSSSSSEKY
+401 SSSEAGRGGNEY
-412 ITENLIDRKLHVG
+412 ITDNLIATKLHVG
-425 DVLLVQGEWTNLSHL
+425 DMLLVQGEWTNLAHL
-440 SADTVN
+440 TADTTN
-446 WVVLGQPE
+446 WVVLDQPE
-454 KVADKVLLD
+454 KAADKVLLD
-463 YKAPVAALIMLLMIA
+463 YKAPVAAAIMLLMIA

-493 IVAGL
+493 IIAGL

-539 SALVSQTLVDS
+539 SALVSQGLVDS
-550 LGSLGPT
+550 LGAMGPT

-596 SPYAFLFAVT
+596 SPYSFLFAVT

>member
-16 IWGRVRADIV
+16 IWGRIRADIV

-45 LAGFSSPIVIM
+45 LAGFSSPIVVM

-121 LAAASGLQSSRFL
+121 LASASGMQSSRFL

-149 IGTPPNLVIDEVLT
+149 IGTPPNLVINEALT
-163 DAGFEPLSFFSFFPV
+163 DAGFPALSFFSFFPV

-185 GIIVLMPLSRLFL
+185 GIVVLMPLSRIFL

-204 KKKKMT
+204 KKKKKT

-229 IVPKKRASAADVS
+229 IVPSRRSSAALDENGEPMDIV
-242 ASDASA
+242 
-248 SDVPAADVSASSA
+248 
-261 SSMEVSANIIGK
+261 GK
-273 TLKELSLQKRYG
+273 TLKQLSIQKRYG

-295 KSRLGLV
+295 KTRLGLV
-302 RDINQNMAKSNS
+302 KDINQNMAKSNS
-314 VISEGDTLYIIGD
+314 TIAEHDTLYIIGD
-327 DEKIKVFAK
+327 EEKMRRFAK
-336 DYGLRKMKDVKID
+336 DYALRKMKDVKID

-390 GERTTSSSSLS
+390 DE
-401 SSSSSSSSEKY
+401 Y
-412 ITENLIDRKLHVG
+412 ITEELIGRKLRVG

-440 SADTVN
+440 TADTAN

-454 KVADKVLLD
+454 KSADKVLLD
-463 YKAPVAALIMLLMIA
+463 YKAPVAAAIMLLMVA
-478 MMVFDFIPVAPVTAV
+478 LMVFDFIPVEPVTAV
-493 IVAGL
+493 IIAGL

-550 LGSLGPT
+550 LGSMGPT

-642 LQIIIGV
+642 LQIVIGV
-649 VMTFVLPLLFP
+649 VMTFVLPWLFP